1 MKVSEQMLFAYV
13 DGELDAEQAILVEQ
27 AMRDDPAVASAVA
40 AQRALRE
47 ELRQAFAPVLD
58 EPVPE
63 RLLAAASAGAAHAD
77 SAEAGTRVVPLD
89 AARDARRVR
98 GDHAHSPRRG
108 WRWPEWTALA
118 ASLALGVLVA
128 PWLRPDG
135 APALLEMSGEGLVAR
150 AELAQALD
158 TRLSSEGAGEGLVSV
173 GLSFQD
179 RGGHYCRTFTV
190 APPRSVA
197 GLAGRE
203 DDGWRVTA
211 LGESTPA
218 GGQLRL
224 ASSPLPPAILA
235 EVDARLEGE
244 VLDEAG
250 ERAAREAGWR

>member
-13 DGELDAEQAILVEQ
+13 DGELDAEQATLVEQ

-47 ELRQAFAPVLD
+47 ELRQTFAPVLD

-63 RLLAAASAGAAHAD
+63 QLLAAANAGMAHAD
-77 SAEAGTRVVPLD
+77 TPEASDTVVPLNV
-89 AARDARRVR
+89 ARDAGRARD
-98 GDHAHSPRRG
+98 GDARAVRRG

-118 ASLALGVLVA
+118 ASLAIGVLVA
-128 PWLRPDG
+128 PLLRPEG
-135 APALLEMSGEGLVAR
+135 PPALLEMSGDGLVAR

-158 TRLSSEGAGEGLVSV
+158 TRLTSEGAGQGPVSV
-173 GLSFQD
+173 GLSFRARD
-179 RGGHYCRTFTV
+179 GHYCRTFV
-190 APPRSVA
+190 LAPPRSVA
-197 GLAGRE
+197 GLACRA

-211 LGESTPA
+211 LGEASPA

-235 EVDARLEGE
+235 EVDARLDGDP
-244 VLDEAG
+244 LDAAG
-250 ERAAREAGWR
+250 ERDAREAGWR

>member
-13 DGELDAEQAILVEQ
+13 DGELDADQAAVVEQ

-40 AQRALRE
+40 TQRALRE

-63 RLLAAASAGAAHAD
+63 RLLAAANAGAAHA
-77 SAEAGTRVVPLD
+77 GTPDANATVVPLD
-89 AARDARRVR
+89 AARDARRAR
-98 GDHAHSPRRG
+98 DGDARAARRG

-135 APALLEMSGEGLVAR
+135 PPALLEMSGEGLVAR

-158 TRLSSEGAGEGLVSV
+158 TQLASEGAGQGLVSV
-173 GLSFQD
+173 GLSFRARD
-179 RGGHYCRTFTV
+179 GHYCRTFTV
-190 APPRSVA
+190 APPRAVA
-197 GLAGRE
+197 GLACRE
-203 DDGWRVTA
+203 ADGWRVTA

-244 VLDEAG
+244 VLDAAS
-250 ERAAREAGWR
+250 ERDAREAGWR